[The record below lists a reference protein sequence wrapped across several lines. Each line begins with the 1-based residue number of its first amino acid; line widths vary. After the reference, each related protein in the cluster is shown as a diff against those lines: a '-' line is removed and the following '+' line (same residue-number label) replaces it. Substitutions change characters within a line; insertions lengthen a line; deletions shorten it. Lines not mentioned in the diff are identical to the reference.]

1 MKFNQ
6 ILLATITT
14 LSLTLGSHINVAQ
27 AGLARGADLQIHRS
41 IDNDD
46 TPEIATSSERDRSMN
61 ECGLGWNAY
70 KKEEHLNA
78 IAHFYQAVEIDSEN
92 PYAFMGLAIVS
103 GQTSQEGV
111 VFMMKAAELFEQEG
125 KQQERDLAIEWLQ
138 EAKSKSN

>member
-1 MKFNQ
+1 
-6 ILLATITT
+6 
-14 LSLTLGSHINVAQ
+14 
-27 AGLARGADLQIHRS
+27 
-41 IDNDD
+41 
-46 TPEIATSSERDRSMN
+46 MN